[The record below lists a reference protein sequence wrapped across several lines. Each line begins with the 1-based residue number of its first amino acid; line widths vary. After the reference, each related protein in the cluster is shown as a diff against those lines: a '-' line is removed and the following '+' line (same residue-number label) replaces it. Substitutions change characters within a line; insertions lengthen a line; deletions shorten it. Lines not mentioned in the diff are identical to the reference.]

1 MRQSFSEAAQSIDSQ
16 KSGIVLRLI
25 GWESMLMLATKELLS
40 AEDVQYY
47 RKNGYFLY
55 HKPIFT
61 PEEFQHLTEI
71 FEEHLANKGTK
82 LSDELDTPH
91 FRDPRLFY
99 FLLHNKVLDLVEP
112 IIGPNIAL
120 WSSHFISKDPYNG
133 RATPWHEDSAFWEGR
148 LSEYTKIVTV
158 WLAIDRSNK
167 ENGCMRVIPGTH
179 DNGFSQYKP
188 IDAKTNTFDSQINT
202 VDESKAVYFEL
213 EPGESSLHD
222 SRIIHGATANTSPN
236 RRCGY
241 TMRYFATSAR
251 VIPEKNVGFK
261 IWLARGEDL
270 AGNTYQN
277 V

>member
-1 MRQSFSEAAQSIDSQ
+1 
-16 KSGIVLRLI
+16 LI
-25 GWESMLMLATKELLS
+25 NEKQIPLTS
-40 AEDVQYY
+40 EDVQDY
-47 RKNGYFLY
+47 RRNGYFIY
-55 HKPIFT
+55 NKPLFSNW
-61 PEEFQHLTEI
+61 EFAALTGI
-71 FEEHLANKGTK
+71 FEEHLANKGAK

-112 IIGPNIAL
+112 IIGPNIGL
-120 WSSHFISKDPYNG
+120 WSSHFISKDAYTG

-148 LSEYTKIVTV
+148 LSEYDKIVTV
-158 WLAIDRSNK
+158 WLAIDPSNRA
-167 ENGCMRVIPGTH
+167 NGCMRVIPGTH
-179 DNGFSQYKP
+179 NNGFSQYKGA
-188 IDAKTNTFDSQINT
+188 DATVNTFDSQIAD

-213 EPGESSLHD
+213 KPGECSLHD
-222 SRIIHGATANTSPN
+222 SRIVHGATANTSAM

-261 IWLARGEDL
+261 VWLARGQDL
-270 AGNTYQN
+270 AGNIYQN